1 MTLIQTSL
9 KESFSFPLGTS
20 KSTQPVNSPNSVNIL
35 ERGQLMRT
43 DKTSTKRHGIDII
56 PNSHKQLT
64 RKLTIIIERIN
75 VQIFA
80 NLLASVTALDG
91 RGGSSNTSGS
101 LGLLLLTGTAELK
114 KKVDYLIKKFFNF
127 VVKKAEKEK
136 D

>member
-9 KESFSFPLGTS
+9 KESFSFSLGTS

>member
-9 KESFSFPLGTS
+9 KESFSFSLSTS
-20 KSTQPVNSPNSVNIL
+20 KSNQPVNSPNSVNIL

-43 DKTSTKRHGIDII
+43 DKTSIKRHGIDII

-80 NLLASVTALDG
+80 HLFASVTALEG

-114 KKVDYLIKKFFNF
+114 KKVILSYQEIFQLCCKKS
-127 VVKKAEKEK
+127 
-136 D
+136 

>member
-1 MTLIQTSL
+1 
-9 KESFSFPLGTS
+9 
-20 KSTQPVNSPNSVNIL
+20 
-35 ERGQLMRT
+35 MRT
-43 DKTSTKRHGIDII
+43 DKTSIKRHGIDII

-64 RKLTIIIERIN
+64 RKLTIVIERIN

-80 NLLASVTALDG
+80 HLLASVTALDD

-114 KKVDYLIKKFFNF
+114 KKLCYLTKKFFNF

>member
-1 MTLIQTSL
+1 MTLIQTGL
-9 KESFSFPLGTS
+9 KESFSFSLGTS

-43 DKTSTKRHGIDII
+43 DKTSNKRHGIDII

-64 RKLTIIIERIN
+64 RKLTIITERIN
-75 VQIFA
+75 FQIFA
-80 NLLASVTALDG
+80 HLLSSVTALDG

-114 KKVDYLIKKFFNF
+114 KKLHYLTTKFFNF
-127 VVKKAEKEK
+127 VEKKAEKKK

>member
-1 MTLIQTSL
+1 
-9 KESFSFPLGTS
+9 
-20 KSTQPVNSPNSVNIL
+20 
-35 ERGQLMRT
+35 MRT
-43 DKTSTKRHGIDII
+43 DKTSTKRHGIDMI

-80 NLLASVTALDG
+80 HLLASVTALDG

-114 KKVDYLIKKFFNF
+114 KSCIILPRNF
-127 VVKKAEKEK
+127 STLL
-136 D
+136 

>member
-1 MTLIQTSL
+1 
-9 KESFSFPLGTS
+9 
-20 KSTQPVNSPNSVNIL
+20 
-35 ERGQLMRT
+35 MRT

-80 NLLASVTALDG
+80 HLLASVTALDG

-114 KKVDYLIKKFFNF
+114 KSCIILPRNF
-127 VVKKAEKEK
+127 SNLL
-136 D
+136 

>member
-9 KESFSFPLGTS
+9 KESFSFSLSTS
-20 KSTQPVNSPNSVNIL
+20 KSNQPVNSPNSVNIL
-35 ERGQLMRT
+35 ERSQVMRT

-64 RKLTIIIERIN
+64 RKLTIIVERIN

-80 NLLASVTALDG
+80 HLLSSVTVLDG

-114 KKVDYLIKKFFNF
+114 KSCIILPRNF
-127 VVKKAEKEK
+127 SNLL
-136 D
+136 

>member
-9 KESFSFPLGTS
+9 KESFSFSLSTS
-20 KSTQPVNSPNSVNIL
+20 KSNQPVNSPNSVNIL
-35 ERGQLMRT
+35 ERSQVMRT

-75 VQIFA
+75 VEIFA
-80 NLLASVTALDG
+80 HLLSSVTALDG

-114 KKVDYLIKKFFNF
+114 KKLYYLTKKFFNF

>member
-1 MTLIQTSL
+1 
-9 KESFSFPLGTS
+9 
-20 KSTQPVNSPNSVNIL
+20 
-35 ERGQLMRT
+35 MRT

-80 NLLASVTALDG
+80 HLFASVTALDG
-91 RGGSSNTSGS
+91 GRGSSNTSGS

-136 D
+136 G

>member
-1 MTLIQTSL
+1 
-9 KESFSFPLGTS
+9 
-20 KSTQPVNSPNSVNIL
+20 
-35 ERGQLMRT
+35 MRT
-43 DKTSTKRHGIDII
+43 DKTSIKRHGINII

-64 RKLTIIIERIN
+64 RKLTILIVGIN
-75 VQIFA
+75 FQIFA
-80 NLLASVTALDG
+80 HLLASVTALDG

-114 KKVDYLIKKFFNF
+114 KKLYYLTKKFFNF

>member
-1 MTLIQTSL
+1 
-9 KESFSFPLGTS
+9 
-20 KSTQPVNSPNSVNIL
+20 
-35 ERGQLMRT
+35 MRT
-43 DKTSTKRHGIDII
+43 DKTSIKRHGIDII

-64 RKLTIIIERIN
+64 RKLTIIVERIN
-75 VQIFA
+75 FQIFA

-114 KKVDYLIKKFFNF
+114 KKLYYLTKKFFNF

>member
-9 KESFSFPLGTS
+9 KESFSFSLGTS

-43 DKTSTKRHGIDII
+43 DKTSNKRHGIDII

-64 RKLTIIIERIN
+64 RKLTIITERIN
-75 VQIFA
+75 FQIFA
-80 NLLASVTALDG
+80 HLLSSVTALDG

-114 KKVDYLIKKFFNF
+114 KKLYYLTKKFFNF